1 MEDSTSG
8 VYPHELTSDLGWM
21 DRRLQRY
28 HQEILNVAN
37 KAHKVFS
44 DNMKFDVALD
54 VSHFTSEE
62 LLVHNDG
69 CDSDDCDLDSVYTL
83 LDESGDLQF
92 KATKTGRQWLSIERR
107 RDEESTSRRAA
118 VSGRVRDGGTD
129 EVEREV
135 SAASFVDLSTSS
147 SVRWQMSEEL
157 EVVAWK

>member
-1 MEDSTSG
+1 MAGNGFVTEVWGQPIEIVALRPRRAGRVMEDSTSG

-92 KATKTGRQWLSIERR
+92 KATKTGRQWLSMSVPQEEVIEQKP
-107 RDEESTSRRAA
+107 
-118 VSGRVRDGGTD
+118 VNMKY
-129 EVEREV
+129 
-135 SAASFVDLSTSS
+135 FH
-147 SVRWQMSEEL
+147 
-157 EVVAWK
+157 